1 MSCWGLEK
9 LRLEMYWASQA
20 KKILGCAIHA
30 RFVHIELF
38 YKQPLGKIRFLM
50 IFIYECA
57 IFPMKW
63 IEWGPRKFLEHAG
76 HN

>member
-1 MSCWGLEK
+1 MMHVFRSET
-9 LRLEMYWASQA
+9 E
-20 KKILGCAIHA
+20 
-30 RFVHIELF
+30 HIELF